1 MRRTTVI
8 FALLA
13 LCSAG
18 ALLAQNDVEAKACSG
33 VIPGAELA
41 AQWSLELEKP
51 AAVDSGARVETG
63 RKPTPLCPVES
74 DCTGPA
80 GNGNKCSTNP
90 ANCGAGP
97 GQKVD
102 TGWSA
107 CSQGG
112 LLFKCPAGQ
121 TIVIKSANCNQCSCC
136 SQTPACLC
144 PNDCGAVL
152 RWGCG

>member
-1 MRRTTVI
+1 MRRIPVI

-18 ALLAQNDVEAKACSG
+18 ALLAQSEAETEACSA

-41 AQWSLELEKP
+41 AQWSTELEKP
-51 AAVDSGARVETG
+51 AGIESEGQVEAQHLV
-63 RKPTPLCPVES
+63 PQCPIES

-80 GNGNKCSTNP
+80 GNGNTCSTNP

-97 GQKVD
+97 GQKTD
-102 TGWSA
+102 TGWKA

-112 LLFKCPAGQ
+112 LIFRCPLGQ
-121 TIVIKSANCNQCSCC
+121 TIIIKSANCSQCRCC
-136 SQTPACLC
+136 SQQPACVC
-144 PNDCGAVL
+144 PIDCGSVL